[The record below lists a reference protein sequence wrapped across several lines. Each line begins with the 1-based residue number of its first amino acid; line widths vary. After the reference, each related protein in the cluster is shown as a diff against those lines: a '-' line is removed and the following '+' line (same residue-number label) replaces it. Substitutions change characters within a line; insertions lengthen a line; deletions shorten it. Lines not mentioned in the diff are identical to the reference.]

1 MVSGAGIRRWQ
12 YRNPFAEEGIRNRV
26 HMDPERITKASL
38 NTPTNP
44 LADGF
49 DVLRVR
55 KDFPVLDQTVHGH
68 PLVYL
73 DNAATAQKPRCVIES
88 LRHFYEA
95 DCANIQ
101 RGVHELS
108 ERATTAYEDARTKVR
123 QFINAGKH
131 EEVVFVRGTTEAI
144 NLVAAAWGRKNVHK
158 GDEIIIS
165 TLDHHANIVPW
176 QILCEETGAI
186 LRWIPIDDRGELLLD
201 EYEKLLGPRTRIVAV
216 AHVSNT
222 LGTITPIRR
231 IIEMAHQVG
240 AVALVDGAQ
249 AAQHLRIDVRA
260 LDADFYAFSG
270 HKVFGPTGIG
280 VLYGKCELLET
291 MPPYQ
296 SGGGMI
302 RSVTREKTTYLD
314 PPSKF
319 EAGTPNIAGAIGLGA
334 ALDYVRKIG
343 IDGIAAHEHRLLL
356 HGMSALSSVS
366 GLGIIGTSAEKVP
379 VLSFVIGNID
389 SADIGTMLDLRG
401 IAVRTGHHCAQ
412 PVMRRFGLS
421 GAIRASFAFYNTLT
435 EIDALADRLGQIT
448 TMFQ

>member
-1 MVSGAGIRRWQ
+1 
-12 YRNPFAEEGIRNRV
+12 
-26 HMDPERITKASL
+26 MDPERITKSSSNIHTNSL
-38 NTPTNP
+38 PV
-44 LADGF
+44 AF
-49 DVLRVR
+49 DVVTVR
-55 KDFPVLDQTVHGH
+55 RDFSALDQIVHGH

-88 LRHFYEA
+88 LHRFYEA

-108 ERATTAYEDARTKVR
+108 ERATTAYEDARSKVR

-144 NLVAAAWGRKNVHK
+144 NLVAATWGRKNVHR

-165 TLDHHANIVPW
+165 TLDHRSNVVPW
-176 QILCEETGAI
+176 QILCEETGAV

-201 EYEKLLGPRTRIVAV
+201 EYEQLLGPHTRIVAV
-216 AHVSNT
+216 PHVSNA

-249 AAQHLRIDVRA
+249 AAPHLRIDVRA

-280 VLYGKCELLET
+280 VLYGKHGLLET

-302 RSVTREKTTYLD
+302 RSVTSEKTTYLD

-319 EAGTPNIAGAIGLGA
+319 EGGTPNIAGAIGLGA
-334 ALDYVRKIG
+334 ALDYVTNIG
-343 IDGIAAHEHRLLL
+343 IDEIAAYERRLLL
-356 HGMSALSSVS
+356 HGMSALSSVP
-366 GLGIIGTSAEKVP
+366 GLCIIGTPTEKAA
-379 VLSFVIGNID
+379 VLSFLIG
-389 SADIGTMLDLRG
+389 DIHPAEIATMLDLQG

-412 PVMRRFGLS
+412 PVMARLGLS
-421 GAIRASFAFYNTLT
+421 GTIRASLAFYNTMAEL
-435 EIDALADRLGQIT
+435 DALADGLLQIT
-448 TMFQ
+448 SMFQ

>member
-1 MVSGAGIRRWQ
+1 MDLEVKPSRRTTTSTQAG
-12 YRNPFAEEGIRNRV
+12 
-26 HMDPERITKASL
+26 
-38 NTPTNP
+38 
-44 LADGF
+44 GF
-49 DVLRVR
+49 DVLTVR
-55 KDFPVLDQTVHGH
+55 RDFCALDQTVHGH

-73 DNAATAQKPRCVIES
+73 DNAATTQKPRCVVES

-95 DCANIQ
+95 DCANIH

-108 ERATTAYEDARTKVR
+108 ERATASYEDARNKVR
-123 QFINAGKH
+123 QFINAKKR

-144 NLVAAAWGRKNVHK
+144 NLVAATWGRKNVHK

-165 TLDHHANIVPW
+165 TLDHHSNIVPW
-176 QILCEETGAI
+176 QILCEETGAV
-186 LRWIPIDDRGELLLD
+186 LRWIGIDDRGELLLD
-201 EYEKLLGPRTRIVAV
+201 DYEKLLGPRTRIVAV

-240 AVALVDGAQ
+240 AIALVDGAQ
-249 AAQHLRIDVRA
+249 AAPHLRIDVRA

-280 VLYGKCELLET
+280 VLYGKRELLET

-302 RSVTREKTTYLD
+302 RSVTGEKTTYLD

-319 EAGTPNIAGAIGLGA
+319 EAGTPDIAGAIGLDA
-334 ALDYVRKIG
+334 ALDYVERIG
-343 IDGIAAHEHRLLL
+343 IDEIAAYEQRLLL
-356 HGMSALSSVS
+356 HGMSALSSVP
-366 GLGIIGTSAEKVP
+366 GLRIIGTPAQKTA

-389 SADIGTMLDLRG
+389 PAEIGTMLDLQG

-412 PVMRRFGLS
+412 PVMTRFGLS
-421 GAIRASFAFYNTLT
+421 GTIRASFAFYNAMT
-435 EIDALADRLGQIT
+435 EIDALADGLREIT
-448 TMFQ
+448 TMLR

>member
-1 MVSGAGIRRWQ
+1 
-12 YRNPFAEEGIRNRV
+12 
-26 HMDPERITKASL
+26 MDPERITKASL
-38 NTPTNP
+38 DTPTNR
-44 LADGF
+44 LSHGF
-49 DVLRVR
+49 DVLTVR
-55 KDFPVLDQTVHGH
+55 RDFSALDQIVHGH

-88 LRHFYEA
+88 LRQFYEA
-95 DCANIQ
+95 DCANVH

-108 ERATTAYEDARTKVR
+108 ERATAAYENARTKVR

-144 NLVAAAWGRKNVHK
+144 NLVAATWGRKNVHK

-165 TLDHHANIVPW
+165 TLDHHSNIVPW
-176 QILCEETGAI
+176 QILCEETGAV

-201 EYEKLLGPRTRIVAV
+201 EYEQLLGPHTRIVAV
-216 AHVSNT
+216 PHVSNA

-249 AAQHLRIDVRA
+249 AAPHLRIDVRE

-280 VLYGKCELLET
+280 VLYGKHELLET

-302 RSVTREKTTYLD
+302 RSVTCEKTTYLD
-314 PPSKF
+314 PPFKF
-319 EAGTPNIAGAIGLGA
+319 EGGTPNIAGAIGLGA
-334 ALDYVRKIG
+334 ALDYVTKIG
-343 IDGIAAHEHRLLL
+343 IDEIAVYEHRLLL
-356 HGMSALSSVS
+356 HGMSALSSVP
-366 GLGIIGTSAEKVP
+366 GLGVIGTPAEKAAVF
-379 VLSFVIGNID
+379 SFVIGNID
-389 SADIGTMLDLRG
+389 SDDIGAMLDLQG

-412 PVMRRFGLS
+412 PVMARFGLP
-421 GAIRASFAFYNTLT
+421 GTIRASFAFYNTMA
-435 EIDALADRLGQIT
+435 EIDALSDALRQIT
-448 TMFQ
+448 TMFP

>member
-1 MVSGAGIRRWQ
+1 
-12 YRNPFAEEGIRNRV
+12 
-26 HMDPERITKASL
+26 MDLERFTKASL

-44 LADGF
+44 LTDGF
-49 DVLRVR
+49 DVLTVR
-55 KDFPVLDQTVHGH
+55 RDFPALHQTVHGH

-73 DNAATAQKPRCVIES
+73 DNAATTQKPRCVIES
-88 LRHFYEA
+88 LRHYYEA
-95 DCANIQ
+95 DCANIH

-144 NLVAAAWGRKNVHK
+144 NLVAATWGRKNVHE
-158 GDEIIIS
+158 GDEIIVS
-165 TLDHHANIVPW
+165 TLDHHSNIVPW
-176 QILCEETGAI
+176 QMLCEETGAV
-186 LRWIPIDDRGELLLD
+186 LRWIPINDRGELLLD
-201 EYEKLLGPRTRIVAV
+201 EYEQLLGPRTRVVAV

-231 IIEMAHQVG
+231 IIEMAHQAG

-249 AAQHLRIDVRA
+249 AAPHLRIDVRA

-280 VLYGKCELLET
+280 VLYGKCKLLET

-302 RSVTREKTTYLD
+302 RSVTCQRTTYLD
-314 PPSKF
+314 PPSRF
-319 EAGTPNIAGAIGLGA
+319 EAGTPNIAGAIGLGT
-334 ALDYVRKIG
+334 ALDYVKTIG
-343 IDGIAAHEHRLLL
+343 IDEIAAYEHRLLV
-356 HGMSALSSVS
+356 HGMSVLSSLP
-366 GLGIIGTSAEKVP
+366 GLRIIGEPAEKAA

-389 SADIGTMLDLRG
+389 SADIGTILDLQG
-401 IAVRTGHHCAQ
+401 IAVRTGYHCAQ
-412 PVMRRFGLS
+412 PVMARFGLS
-421 GAIRASFAFYNTLT
+421 GAIRASFALYNTLK
-435 EIDALADRLGQIT
+435 EIDALADRLGRIAR
-448 TMFQ
+448 MFQ

>member
-1 MVSGAGIRRWQ
+1 MVL
-12 YRNPFAEEGIRNRV
+12 
-26 HMDPERITKASL
+26 ERITKASR

-44 LADGF
+44 LADDF
-49 DVLRVR
+49 DVLTVR
-55 KDFPVLDQTVHGH
+55 RDFPALHQTVHGH

-73 DNAATAQKPRCVIES
+73 DNAATTQKPRCVIES
-88 LRHFYEA
+88 LRHYYEA
-95 DCANIQ
+95 DCANIH
-101 RGVHELS
+101 RGIHELS

-123 QFINAGKH
+123 QFINAGKS

-144 NLVAAAWGRKNVHK
+144 NLVTATWGRKNVHK

-165 TLDHHANIVPW
+165 TLDHHSNIVPW
-176 QILCEETGAI
+176 QILCEETGAV
-186 LRWIPIDDRGELLLD
+186 LKWIPINDRGELVLD
-201 EYEKLLGPRTRIVAV
+201 EYEKLLGPRTRMVAV
-216 AHVSNT
+216 THVSNT
-222 LGTITPIRR
+222 LGTITPVRR

-249 AAQHLRIDVRA
+249 AAPHLRIDVRA

-280 VLYGKCELLET
+280 VLYGKWGLLKT

-302 RSVTREKTTYLD
+302 RRVTCEKTTYLD
-314 PPSKF
+314 PPFKF
-319 EAGTPNIAGAIGLGA
+319 EGGTPNIAGAIGLGA
-334 ALDYVRKIG
+334 ALDYVREIG
-343 IDGIAAHEHRLLL
+343 IDEIAAYDHRLLL
-356 HGMSALSSVS
+356 HGMSALSSVR
-366 GLGIIGTSAEKVP
+366 GLRIIGTAAEKVA
-379 VLSFVIGNID
+379 VLSFVIGDID
-389 SADIGTMLDLRG
+389 SADIGAMLDLQG

-412 PVMRRFGLS
+412 PVMTRFGLS
-421 GAIRASFAFYNTLT
+421 GTIRASFAFYNTPT

>member
-1 MVSGAGIRRWQ
+1 
-12 YRNPFAEEGIRNRV
+12 
-26 HMDPERITKASL
+26 MDLERITKASL

-44 LADGF
+44 LTDGF
-49 DVLRVR
+49 DVVTVR
-55 KDFPVLDQTVHGH
+55 RDFSALDQIVHGH

-88 LRHFYEA
+88 LRQFYEA
-95 DCANIQ
+95 DCANIH

-108 ERATTAYEDARTKVR
+108 ERATAAYEGARTKVR

-144 NLVAAAWGRKNVHK
+144 NLVAATWGRKNVHK

-165 TLDHHANIVPW
+165 TLDHHSNIVPW
-176 QILCEETGAI
+176 QILCEETGAV
-186 LRWIPIDDRGELLLD
+186 LRWIPIDDRGELLLA
-201 EYEKLLGPRTRIVAV
+201 EYEQLLGPHTRIVAV
-216 AHVSNT
+216 PHVSNA

-231 IIEMAHQVG
+231 IIQMAHQVG

-249 AAQHLRIDVRA
+249 AAPHLRIDVRA

-280 VLYGKCELLET
+280 VLYGKHELLET

-302 RSVTREKTTYLD
+302 RSVTCEKTTYLD
-314 PPSKF
+314 PPFKF
-319 EAGTPNIAGAIGLGA
+319 EGGTPNIAGAIGLGA
-334 ALDYVRKIG
+334 ALDYVEKIG
-343 IDGIAAHEHRLLL
+343 IDEIAAYEHRLLL
-356 HGMSALSSVS
+356 HGASALFSVP
-366 GLGIIGTSAEKVP
+366 GLRIIGTPAEKAA
-379 VLSFVIGNID
+379 VLSFVIGDID
-389 SADIGTMLDLRG
+389 SAEIATMLDLQG

-412 PVMRRFGLS
+412 PVMARFGLP
-421 GAIRASFAFYNTLT
+421 GTIRASFAFYNTTT
-435 EIDALADRLGQIT
+435 EIDALADGLRQIT
-448 TMFQ
+448 TSFQ

>member
-1 MVSGAGIRRWQ
+1 MDL
-12 YRNPFAEEGIRNRV
+12 ERV
-26 HMDPERITKASL
+26 TKASL

-44 LADGF
+44 LADSF
-49 DVLRVR
+49 DVLTVR
-55 KDFPVLDQTVHGH
+55 RDFPALQQTAHGH

-73 DNAATAQKPRCVIES
+73 DNAATTQKPRRVIES
-88 LRHFYEA
+88 QRHFYET
-95 DCANIQ
+95 DCANIH
-101 RGVHELS
+101 RGIHELS

-123 QFINAGKH
+123 RFINAGKH

-144 NLVAAAWGRKNVHK
+144 NLVAATWGRKNVHK

-165 TLDHHANIVPW
+165 TLEHHSNIVPW
-176 QILCEETGAI
+176 QILCEETGAV

-201 EYEKLLGPRTRIVAV
+201 EYEKLLRPRTRIVAV

-249 AAQHLRIDVRA
+249 AAPHMRIDVCA

-280 VLYGKCELLET
+280 VLYGKYELLES

-302 RSVTREKTTYLD
+302 RGVTCEKTTYLD

-334 ALDYVRKIG
+334 ALDYVREIG
-343 IDGIAAHEHRLLL
+343 IDEIAAYEHRLLL
-356 HGMSALSSVS
+356 HGMSALSSVP
-366 GLGIIGTSAEKVP
+366 GLHIIGTAAEKAA
-379 VLSFVIGNID
+379 VLSFVMAHID
-389 SADIGTMLDLRG
+389 PADIGTMLDLQG

-412 PVMRRFGLS
+412 PVMARFGLS
-421 GAIRASFAFYNTLT
+421 GTIRASFAFYNTMT
-435 EIDALADRLGQIT
+435 EIEALADRLGQIT

>member
-1 MVSGAGIRRWQ
+1 
-12 YRNPFAEEGIRNRV
+12 
-26 HMDPERITKASL
+26 MDLERITKASL
-38 NTPTNP
+38 NTAANP

-49 DVLRVR
+49 DVFTVR
-55 KDFPVLDQTVHGH
+55 RDFSALDQTVHGH

-73 DNAATAQKPRCVIES
+73 DNAATVQKPRCVIES
-88 LRHFYEA
+88 LRRFYEG
-95 DCANIQ
+95 DCANIH

-108 ERATTAYEDARTKVR
+108 ERATAAYEDARVRVR

-144 NLVAAAWGRKNVHK
+144 NLVAATWGRNNVHK

-165 TLDHHANIVPW
+165 SLEHHSNIVPW
-176 QILCEETGAI
+176 QILCQETGAI
-186 LRWIPIDDRGELLLD
+186 LRWIPIDDRGELLLY

-231 IIEMAHQVG
+231 IIEMAHHFG

-249 AAQHLRIDVRA
+249 AAPHLRIDVRA
-260 LDADFYAFSG
+260 LDADFYTFSG

-280 VLYGKCELLET
+280 VLHGKREILET

-296 SGGGMI
+296 SGGGNI
-302 RSVTREKTTYLD
+302 RSVTYEKTTYLD
-314 PPSKF
+314 PPSRF

-334 ALDYVRKIG
+334 ALDYVTKIG
-343 IDGIAAHEHRLLL
+343 IDDIAVYEHRLLV
-356 HGMSALSSVS
+356 HAVSALSSVP
-366 GLGIIGTSAEKVP
+366 GLRIIGTPAEKAA
-379 VLSFVIGNID
+379 VLSFVIDDID
-389 SADIGTMLDLRG
+389 TAEIGAMLDLRG

-412 PVMRRFGLS
+412 PAMTRFGLF
-421 GAIRASFAFYNTLT
+421 GTIRASLAFYNTIA
-435 EIDALADRLGQIT
+435 EIDALADGLREIT
-448 TMFQ
+448 TMLR

>member
-1 MVSGAGIRRWQ
+1 
-12 YRNPFAEEGIRNRV
+12 
-26 HMDPERITKASL
+26 MDLERITKDSP
-38 NTPTNP
+38 TPPPNP
-44 LADGF
+44 LADSF
-49 DVLRVR
+49 DVLTVR
-55 KDFPVLDQTVHGH
+55 RDFSALDQIVHGH

-88 LRHFYEA
+88 LRQFYEG

-108 ERATTAYEDARTKVR
+108 ERATRAYEDARSKVR

-144 NLVAAAWGRKNVHK
+144 NLVAATWGRRNIHK

-165 TLDHHANIVPW
+165 TLDHHSNIVPW
-176 QILCEETGAI
+176 QILCEETGAV
-186 LRWIPIDDRGELLLD
+186 LRWIPIDDRGDLLLD
-201 EYEKLLGPRTRIVAV
+201 EYKTLLGPRTKIVAV
-216 AHVSNT
+216 SHVSNT
-222 LGTITPIRR
+222 LGTITPISR

-240 AVALVDGAQ
+240 AIALVDGAQ
-249 AAQHLRIDVRA
+249 AAPHLRIDVRA
-260 LDADFYAFSG
+260 LDADFYVFSG

-302 RSVTREKTTYLD
+302 RSVTCRRTTYLD
-314 PPSKF
+314 PPLKF
-319 EAGTPNIAGAIGLGA
+319 EGGTPNIAGAIGLGA
-334 ALDYVRKIG
+334 ALEYFGHIG
-343 IDGIAAHEHRLLL
+343 IGEIAAYEHRLLL
-356 HGMSALSSVS
+356 YGMSALSSVP
-366 GLGIIGTSAEKVP
+366 GLGIIGTPLEKAA

-389 SADIGTMLDLRG
+389 SAEIGAMLDLQG

-412 PVMRRFGLS
+412 PVMARFGLS

-435 EIDALADRLGQIT
+435 EIDALADRLRQIT

>member
-1 MVSGAGIRRWQ
+1 
-12 YRNPFAEEGIRNRV
+12 
-26 HMDPERITKASL
+26 MDPERITKSSSNIHTNSL
-38 NTPTNP
+38 PV
-44 LADGF
+44 AF
-49 DVLRVR
+49 DVVTVR
-55 KDFPVLDQTVHGH
+55 RDFSALDQIVHGH

-88 LRHFYEA
+88 LHHFYEA

-108 ERATTAYEDARTKVR
+108 ERATTAYEDARSKVR

-144 NLVAAAWGRKNVHK
+144 NLVAATWGRKNVHR

-165 TLDHHANIVPW
+165 TLDHHSNVVPW
-176 QILCEETGAI
+176 QILCEETGAV
-186 LRWIPIDDRGELLLD
+186 LRWIPIDDRGELLLE
-201 EYEKLLGPRTRIVAV
+201 EYEQLLGPHTRIVAV
-216 AHVSNT
+216 PHVSNA

-249 AAQHLRIDVRA
+249 AAPHLRIDVRA

-280 VLYGKCELLET
+280 VLYGKHGLLET

-302 RSVTREKTTYLD
+302 RSVTSEKTTYLD

-319 EAGTPNIAGAIGLGA
+319 EGGTPNIAGAIGLGA
-334 ALDYVRKIG
+334 ALDYVTKIG
-343 IDGIAAHEHRLLL
+343 IDEIAAYERRLLL
-356 HGMSALSSVS
+356 HGMSALSSVP
-366 GLGIIGTSAEKVP
+366 GLCIIGTPTEKAA
-379 VLSFVIGNID
+379 VLSFLIG
-389 SADIGTMLDLRG
+389 DIHPAEIATMLDLQG

-412 PVMRRFGLS
+412 PVMARLGLS
-421 GAIRASFAFYNTLT
+421 GTIRASLAFYNTMAEL
-435 EIDALADRLGQIT
+435 DALADGLLQIT

>member
-1 MVSGAGIRRWQ
+1 
-12 YRNPFAEEGIRNRV
+12 
-26 HMDPERITKASL
+26 MDLERITKPSL
-38 NTPTNP
+38 NNATNS

-49 DVLRVR
+49 DVLTVR
-55 KDFPVLDQTVHGH
+55 RDFSALDQTVHGH

-88 LRHFYEA
+88 LRQFYEA
-95 DCANIQ
+95 DCANIH

-108 ERATTAYEDARTKVR
+108 ERATAAYEGARTRVR
-123 QFINAGKH
+123 QFINAGKR

-144 NLVAAAWGRKNVHK
+144 NLVAATWGRKNVHK

-165 TLDHHANIVPW
+165 TLDHHSNIVPW
-176 QILCEETGAI
+176 QILCEETGAV

-249 AAQHLRIDVRA
+249 AAPHLRIDVRA

-270 HKVFGPTGIG
+270 HKLFGPDGIG

-302 RSVTREKTTYLD
+302 RKVTCEKTTYLD
-314 PPSKF
+314 PPIKF
-319 EAGTPNIAGAIGLGA
+319 EGGTPNIGGAIGLGA
-334 ALDYVRKIG
+334 ALDYVSKIG
-343 IDGIAAHEHRLLL
+343 IDEIAAYEHRLLL
-356 HGMSALSSVS
+356 HATSALSSVP
-366 GLGIIGTSAEKVP
+366 GLRIIGTPAEKAA

-389 SADIGTMLDLRG
+389 SADLGTMLDLRG

-412 PVMRRFGLS
+412 PVMVRYGLS
-421 GAIRASFAFYNTLT
+421 GTIRASFAFYNTMA
-435 EIDALADRLGQIT
+435 EIDALADGLRQIT
-448 TMFQ
+448 TMLQ

>member
-1 MVSGAGIRRWQ
+1 
-12 YRNPFAEEGIRNRV
+12 
-26 HMDPERITKASL
+26 MDPERITKASL

-44 LADGF
+44 LSDGF
-49 DVLRVR
+49 DVLMIRR
-55 KDFPVLDQTVHGH
+55 DFSALDQTVHGH

-108 ERATTAYEDARTKVR
+108 ERATTAYENARSKVR

-144 NLVAAAWGRKNVHK
+144 NLVAATWGRKNVYK
-158 GDEIIIS
+158 NDEIIIS
-165 TLDHHANIVPW
+165 TLDHHSNIVPW

-201 EYEKLLGPRTRIVAV
+201 QYEQLLGPRTRIVAV

-249 AAQHLRIDVRA
+249 AAPHLRIDVRA

-280 VLYGKCELLET
+280 VLYGKCELLKT

-314 PPSKF
+314 PPFKF
-319 EAGTPNIAGAIGLGA
+319 EGGTPNVAGAIGLGA

-343 IDGIAAHEHRLLL
+343 IDEIAAYEHRLLL
-356 HGMSALSSVS
+356 YGMYALSSVP
-366 GLGIIGTSAEKVP
+366 GLGIIGTPAEKAA

-389 SADIGTMLDLRG
+389 SADIGAMLDLQG

-412 PVMRRFGLS
+412 PVMARFGLS
-421 GAIRASFAFYNTLT
+421 GAIRASFAFYNTLA
-435 EIDALADRLGQIT
+435 EIDALADRLRQIT
-448 TMFQ
+448 TILQ

>member
-1 MVSGAGIRRWQ
+1 
-12 YRNPFAEEGIRNRV
+12 
-26 HMDPERITKASL
+26 MDLERITKPSL
-38 NTPTNP
+38 NAVTNS
-44 LADGF
+44 LADSF
-49 DVLRVR
+49 DALAVR
-55 KDFPVLDQTVHGH
+55 RDFSALDQTVHGH

-73 DNAATAQKPRCVIES
+73 DNAATAQKPQCVIES
-88 LRHFYEA
+88 LRHFYEG
-95 DCANIQ
+95 DCANIH

-108 ERATTAYEDARTKVR
+108 ERATAAYEDARTKVR

-131 EEVVFVRGTTEAI
+131 EEVVFVRGTTEAT
-144 NLVAAAWGRKNVHK
+144 NLVAATWGRKNVHR
-158 GDEIIIS
+158 GDEIIVS
-165 TLDHHANIVPW
+165 TLDHHSNIVPW
-176 QILCEETGAI
+176 QILCEETGAV

-249 AAQHLRIDVRA
+249 AAPHLRIDVRA

-280 VLYGKCELLET
+280 VLYGKYELLET

-302 RSVTREKTTYLD
+302 RNVTCEKTTFLD

-319 EAGTPNIAGAIGLGA
+319 EGGTPNIAGAIGLGA

-343 IDGIAAHEHRLLL
+343 IDEIAAYEHRLLL
-356 HGMSALSSVS
+356 HGTSALSSVP
-366 GLGIIGTSAEKVP
+366 GLRIIGTPSEKAA

-389 SADIGTMLDLRG
+389 PADIGTMLDLRG
-401 IAVRTGHHCAQ
+401 IAVRTGHHCAH
-412 PVMRRFGLS
+412 PVMARFGLS
-421 GAIRASFAFYNTLT
+421 GTIRASFAFYNTMT
-435 EIDALADRLGQIT
+435 EIEALADGLREIT

>member
-1 MVSGAGIRRWQ
+1 
-12 YRNPFAEEGIRNRV
+12 
-26 HMDPERITKASL
+26 MDPKQITRASL

-44 LADGF
+44 PADSF
-49 DVLRVR
+49 DVLTVR
-55 KDFPVLDQTVHGH
+55 RDFPALDQTVHGH

-88 LRHFYEA
+88 LSHFYEA
-95 DCANIQ
+95 DCANIE

-108 ERATTAYEDARTKVR
+108 ERATTAYEEARSKVR
-123 QFINAGKH
+123 QFINARKH

-144 NLVAAAWGRKNVHK
+144 NLVAATWGRKNVHK
-158 GDEIIIS
+158 GDEIILS
-165 TLDHHANIVPW
+165 TLDHHSNIVPW
-176 QILCEETGAI
+176 QILCEETGAV
-186 LRWIPIDDRGELLLD
+186 LRWIPIDDRGELLLN

-222 LGTITPIRR
+222 LGTITPIHR

-249 AAQHLRIDVRA
+249 AAPHLPIDVRA

-280 VLYGKCELLET
+280 VLYGKRELLET

-302 RSVTREKTTYLD
+302 RSVTFEKTTYLD

-334 ALDYVRKIG
+334 ALDYVGAIG
-343 IDGIAAHEHRLLL
+343 FDEIAAYEHRLLL
-356 HGMSALSSVS
+356 HGTSALSSVR
-366 GLGIIGTSAEKVP
+366 GLRIIGAPAEKAA
-379 VLSFVIGNID
+379 VLSFAIGNTD
-389 SADIGTMLDLRG
+389 SADIGTMLDLQG
-401 IAVRTGHHCAQ
+401 IVVRTGYHCAQ
-412 PVMRRFGLS
+412 PVMDRLGLS
-421 GAIRASFAFYNTLT
+421 GTVRASFAFYNTMT
-435 EIDALADRLGQIT
+435 EVDALADGLREIT

>member
-1 MVSGAGIRRWQ
+1 MVL
-12 YRNPFAEEGIRNRV
+12 
-26 HMDPERITKASL
+26 ERITKASL

-44 LADGF
+44 LTDGF
-49 DVLRVR
+49 DVVTVR
-55 KDFPVLDQTVHGH
+55 RDFSALDQTVHGH

-95 DCANIQ
+95 DCANIH
-101 RGVHELS
+101 RGIHELS
-108 ERATTAYEDARTKVR
+108 ERATAAYEGARTKVR
-123 QFINAGKH
+123 QFINAGKR

-144 NLVAAAWGRKNVHK
+144 NLVAATWGRKNVHK
-158 GDEIIIS
+158 ADEIIIS
-165 TLDHHANIVPW
+165 TLDHHSNIVPW
-176 QILCEETGAI
+176 QILCEETGAV
-186 LRWIPIDDRGELLLD
+186 LRWIPIDDRGELVLD

-249 AAQHLRIDVRA
+249 AAPHLRIDVRA

-270 HKVFGPTGIG
+270 HKMFGPTGIG
-280 VLYGKCELLET
+280 VLYGKHELLET

-302 RSVTREKTTYLD
+302 RSVTYEKTTYLD
-314 PPSKF
+314 PPFKF
-319 EAGTPNIAGAIGLGA
+319 EGGTPNIAGAIALGA
-334 ALDYVRKIG
+334 ALDYVSKIG
-343 IDGIAAHEHRLLL
+343 IDKIAAYEHRLSL
-356 HGMSALSSVS
+356 HATSALSSVP
-366 GLGIIGTSAEKVP
+366 GLRIIGTPAEKAA

-389 SADIGTMLDLRG
+389 SADLGTMLDLQG

-412 PVMRRFGLS
+412 PVMVRYGLS
-421 GAIRASFAFYNTLT
+421 GTIRASFAFYNTMA
-435 EIDALADRLGQIT
+435 EIDALADGLGQIT
-448 TMFQ
+448 TMLQ

>member
-1 MVSGAGIRRWQ
+1 MVL
-12 YRNPFAEEGIRNRV
+12 
-26 HMDPERITKASL
+26 ERITKASR

-44 LADGF
+44 LADDF
-49 DVLRVR
+49 DVLTVR
-55 KDFPVLDQTVHGH
+55 RDFPALHQTVHGH
-68 PLVYL
+68 PIVYL
-73 DNAATAQKPRCVIES
+73 DNAATTQKPRCVIES
-88 LRHFYEA
+88 LRHYYEA
-95 DCANIQ
+95 DCANIH
-101 RGVHELS
+101 RGIHELS
-108 ERATTAYEDARTKVR
+108 QRATTAYEDARSKVR

-144 NLVAAAWGRKNVHK
+144 NLVAATWGRKNVHE
-158 GDEIIIS
+158 GDEIIVS
-165 TLDHHANIVPW
+165 TLDHHSNIVPW
-176 QILCEETGAI
+176 QMLCEETGAV

-240 AVALVDGAQ
+240 AITLIDGAQ
-249 AAQHLRIDVRA
+249 AAPHLRIDVRA
-260 LDADFYAFSG
+260 LDADFYTFSG

-296 SGGGMI
+296 SGGGNI
-302 RSVTREKTTYLD
+302 RNVTFEETTYLD

-334 ALDYVRKIG
+334 ALDYVREIG
-343 IDGIAAHEHRLLL
+343 IDEIAPYEHRLLL
-356 HGMSALSSVS
+356 HGMSALSSVP
-366 GLGIIGTSAEKVP
+366 GLRIIGTPAEKAA
-379 VLSFVIGNID
+379 VLSFVVGSID
-389 SADIGTMLDLRG
+389 SADIGAMLDLQG

-412 PVMRRFGLS
+412 PVMARFGLS

-435 EIDALADRLGQIT
+435 EIDALADRVGKIT